1 MNEAELLDIIERC
14 VKLGYRTDVE
24 RFDFNAYKVGTIQHN
39 GEVIV
44 VLRNDVK
51 DQTFV
56 VFHKTVFIC

>member
-1 MNEAELLDIIERC
+1 MNDAELLDVIERC
-14 VKLGYRTDVE
+14 VKLGYRADVE
-24 RFDFNAYKVGTIQHN
+24 HFDFNAYKVGVIQHN

-56 VFHKTVFIC
+56 VFHKTIFIC